1 MLFNDFKSLPGWKM
15 KFWIGISLILGLLLS
30 FGACQYSPPVTGSA
44 HGAVDGLLNIAFV
57 GIQPDPELE
66 NKIKP
71 ADLRDL
77 DKLILDGLVKK
88 NYHPIPPGQMKGM
101 RAAILLDGNKINP
114 ASYFKMIGV
123 AREGG
128 AILIGNIYRYREKM
142 TKGDPPA
149 SVGLTL
155 RLIRA
160 EDGKVLWRGRYDE
173 TQKSILENFMN
184 ISRIFKKGFKW
195 ASAKELAQ
203 NGIAQ
208 LMDSFPPAKEGS
220 DI

>member
-1 MLFNDFKSLPGWKM
+1 MFL
-15 KFWIGISLILGLLLS
+15 
-30 FGACQYSPPVTGSA
+30 FGACQYSPPVTGST
-44 HGAVDGLLNIAFV
+44 HGAVDELANIAFV
-57 GIQPDPELE
+57 GIQPDPDLE
-66 NKIKP
+66 NNIKP
-71 ADLRDL
+71 EDLMDL
-77 DKLILDGLVKK
+77 DKFILDGLIKK
-88 NYHPIPPGQMKGM
+88 NYRPIPPGQMKGM
-101 RAAILLDGNKINP
+101 RAAILLEDNQINP

-123 AREGG
+123 TQERG
-128 AILIGNIYRYREKM
+128 AILIGNIYRYRERM

-155 RLIRA
+155 RLIRV

-173 TQKSILENFMN
+173 TQKSILENFIN
-184 ISRIFKKGFKW
+184 ISRIFKKGFRW